1 MVSRPGP
8 PQASGIIMPQQ
19 PRAASLRISSAGNF
33 SWRSRWVTEGRT
45 SASMNWRTVS
55 RISFW
60 WSLSEKSIG
69 SGVHRMLTQEG
80 GLPNLGFRHGENGVK
95 VSKETSGFV
104 RDSDTASPYRRLWTR
119 FHNRAEDDT
128 SFAARQL
135 RGGRD

>member
-8 PQASGIIMPQQ
+8 PQASGTIMPQQ

-33 SWRSRWVTEGRT
+33 SWRSRWVTDGRT
-45 SASMNWRTVS
+45 SASINWRYVS

-80 GLPNLGFRHGENGVK
+80 ELPNLRDRRFIWFGGGENEV
-95 VSKETSGFV
+95 
-104 RDSDTASPYRRLWTR
+104 
-119 FHNRAEDDT
+119 
-128 SFAARQL
+128 
-135 RGGRD
+135 

>member
-8 PQASGIIMPQQ
+8 PQASGTIMPQQ
-19 PRAASLRISSAGNF
+19 PNPASLRISSAGNF

-45 SASMNWRTVS
+45 SASINWRTVS

-80 GLPNLGFRHGENGVK
+80 GLPNLGFRCGENEVK
-95 VSKETSGFV
+95 VSKEISV
-104 RDSDTASPYRRLWTR
+104 LIAIQIQQNPHRRLWAR
-119 FHNRAEDDT
+119 FHNRAEGDT
-128 SFAARQL
+128 SFAAR
-135 RGGRD
+135 